1 MNNNVSIVI
10 KSLFESVIGWVLLA
24 LILSQMKDITFIQAL
39 LAPYTIAM
47 MASAFVGG
55 CIGYR
60 RKALKKQAHI

>member
-10 KSLFESVIGWVLLA
+10 RSLIEGVIGWVFLA

-39 LAPYTIAM
+39 LTPYTIAM
-47 MASAFVGG
+47 MVSAFVGG

-60 RKALKKQAHI
+60 RKALKKQANI